1 MSFNP
6 NLDKST
12 YLSPGSTGT
21 GTVMGEVVDGP
32 QFWLPIESS
41 PSKKSKLITYILP
54 SVIVLGFVYIVVYD
68 GKMR

>member
-12 YLSPGSTGT
+12 YLSPGSTGA
-21 GTVMGEVVDGP
+21 GTVMGVVDGP